1 MNVIEKH
8 KIRNVESEFGKKLY
22 SVRESYWIF
31 YNGIRTMK
39 YMFRSKRKGELSS
52 SFVERIMLAVTQ
64 VNCCAICSYAH
75 TKKALESGM
84 SNKEIQNMLSGIID
98 DVPTDEVTAV
108 MFAQHYADTRG
119 NPTLESWQR
128 IVEIYGISKAKGILG
143 SIRTIMIGNVY
154 GIAWSS
160 FFNRLRGRPDPRSN
174 LLYEASMILGTILIP
189 VSLTHALIYDLF
201 RKPLIKF

>member
-1 MNVIEKH
+1 MNVIDKH
-8 KIRNVESEFGKKLY
+8 KIRNVEAEFGKKLY

-39 YMFRSKRKGELSS
+39 YMFRSKRKKELSP
-52 SFVERIMLAVTQ
+52 SFIERIMLAVTQ

-75 TKKALESGM
+75 SKKALESGM
-84 SNKEIQNMLSGIID
+84 SNREIQNMLSGIID
-98 DVPTDEVTAV
+98 DVPTTEITAV

-174 LLYEASMILGTILIP
+174 LLYEISMILGTILIP
-189 VSLTHALIYDLF
+189 VSLTHVLISALF
-201 RKPLIKF
+201 RKPIIKI